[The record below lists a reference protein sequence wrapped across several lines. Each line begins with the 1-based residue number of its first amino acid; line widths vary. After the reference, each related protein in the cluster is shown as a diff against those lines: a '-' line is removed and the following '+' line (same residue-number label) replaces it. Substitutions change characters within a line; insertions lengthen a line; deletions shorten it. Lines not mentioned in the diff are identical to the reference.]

1 MVKHTKTNSRRIV
14 WVCLTILWDWRWKCK
29 VHTHLNKPAARSW
42 RLFKCLIFVWTPGL
56 KRINILTIIISN
68 EKVTLMETSFFDQCN
83 CVRDTDAAF
92 FYKKKGKLIEK
103 RKKFFLKDL
112 DDSLKCSKRMLHHQK
127 LPFRD
132 FLRKRCPENMQ
143 QIYRKTPMSKCDFSK
158 ITCNFIEIALRLDV
172 LL

>member
-112 DDSLKCSKRMLHHQK
+112 DDSLKWSKRKKCYITRSCPLEMFLGKGVLKICSKFTGGHPAAVRFQ
-127 LPFRD
+127 
-132 FLRKRCPENMQ
+132 
-143 QIYRKTPMSKCDFSK
+143 
-158 ITCNFIEIALRLDV
+158 
-172 LL
+172 